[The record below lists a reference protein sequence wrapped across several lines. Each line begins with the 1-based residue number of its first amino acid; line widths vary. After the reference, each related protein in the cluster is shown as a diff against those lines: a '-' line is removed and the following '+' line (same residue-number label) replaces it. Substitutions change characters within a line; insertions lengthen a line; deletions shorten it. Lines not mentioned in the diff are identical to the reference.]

1 MHQKI
6 SFEENHISQLPA
18 LELFIKLGYTYLS
31 QKEIEQERRG
41 KNTNVLLED
50 ILESQLRKLNSIH
63 YRGEE
68 YSFSN
73 NNIQNAIKALKNF
86 PLKDGLISTSEKV
99 FDLITLGKSFEENI
113 KGDSKSFTLEYIDW
127 DHPENNVFH
136 VAAEFEVQRTGTIQT
151 YRPDIVLF
159 VNGIPFSVI
168 EAKRP
173 DLTTSDNKSPLEQA
187 ISQHLRNQQSDGIM
201 DLYIYT
207 QVLGSI
213 CSNDAQ
219 YATTGTE
226 KEYWFYWKE
235 QKPEDDKI
243 NTIVNTTLEKAQRD
257 KLFSGKFAYLKSY
270 FEKKEENPVSVTPQD
285 RLLYYVFSPSRL
297 IELTNKFIVYDEGIK
312 KVARYQQY
320 FAVQN
325 TLLRVRNLEGGQ
337 RQGGVIWHTQ
347 GSGKSLTMVM
357 LAKSLAME
365 PNIQNP
371 QIVLVT
377 DRVDLDDQIYGTFK
391 NCDKEVIKAKTG
403 KHLGKLINTKTDKI
417 ITTVIDKFEAALK
430 KGEVI
435 DESPNIFVLVDE
447 SHRSQYGESH
457 VRMRKVFPNACYIG
471 FTGTPLM
478 RKDKN
483 TAAKFGGFIDKYTI
497 DQAVKD
503 KAVVPLLYEGREVVQ
518 NVNQNPI
525 DTYFDMI
532 SEPLSEYQRGDLKKK
547 FSRSDQLNEAE
558 QKIHRIAWDVSLHFK
573 TEWQNTGFKG
583 QLTAPNKKRAV
594 KYKQFFDEIGLIST
608 ELLISGPDT
617 REGYE
622 TFYEEPSDEVLKF
635 WKQMITRYGSE
646 KQYNEQVINAFKKSD
661 KPEVIIVVDKLLTGF
676 DAPRNV
682 VLYITRSLKEHSLL
696 QAIARVNRVFEG
708 KDFGFIIDYY
718 GILGELD
725 QALTMYSELSGFDE
739 EDLEGTLIS
748 VREEIKKLPEK
759 YSQLWDIFKTIKNK
773 YDEEAY
779 EQLLADQKIREDFY
793 DRLSS
798 FNRTF
803 KVALSTLEFV
813 ENTPEKT
820 IEKYKNDAKFFQRLR
835 ISVKRRYSDEIDYKQ
850 YEKQIQKL
858 IDTHI
863 TSDEVIQLT
872 DQVNIFEKEKFSK
885 EVERIEGKA
894 AKADTIASRTKK
906 TINENMDDDPVF
918 YKKFSKL
925 LQEAIDDW
933 RQRRISD
940 AEYLER
946 VTSVMNSV
954 QKGTTDNVPDNL
966 KNKEVAQAFYRSA
979 EESLK
984 DKVPKGKKQD
994 IAAEIGLNI
1003 DEIINKHK
1011 IVDWQRMDDIKNKM
1025 SQDIEDFLFKMKEQ
1039 HNLDIGWD
1047 EIDDIIEKSLS
1058 IAERRY

>member
-1 MHQKI
+1 
-6 SFEENHISQLPA
+6 
-18 LELFIKLGYTYLS
+18 
-31 QKEIEQERRG
+31 
-41 KNTNVLLED
+41 
-50 ILESQLRKLNSIH
+50 
-63 YRGEE
+63 
-68 YSFSN
+68 
-73 NNIQNAIKALKNF
+73 
-86 PLKDGLISTSEKV
+86 
-99 FDLITLGKSFEENI
+99 
-113 KGDSKSFTLEYIDW
+113 
-127 DHPENNVFH
+127 
-136 VAAEFEVQRTGTIQT
+136 
-151 YRPDIVLF
+151 
-159 VNGIPFSVI
+159 
-168 EAKRP
+168 
-173 DLTTSDNKSPLEQA
+173 
-187 ISQHLRNQQSDGIM
+187 
-201 DLYIYT
+201 
-207 QVLGSI
+207 
-213 CSNDAQ
+213 
-219 YATTGTE
+219 
-226 KEYWFYWKE
+226 
-235 QKPEDDKI
+235 
-243 NTIVNTTLEKAQRD
+243 
-257 KLFSGKFAYLKSY
+257 
-270 FEKKEENPVSVTPQD
+270 
-285 RLLYYVFSPSRL
+285 
-297 IELTNKFIVYDEGIK
+297 
-312 KVARYQQY
+312 
-320 FAVQN
+320 
-325 TLLRVRNLEGGQ
+325 
-337 RQGGVIWHTQ
+337 
-347 GSGKSLTMVM
+347 
-357 LAKSLAME
+357 
-365 PNIQNP
+365 
-371 QIVLVT
+371 
-377 DRVDLDDQIYGTFK
+377 
-391 NCDKEVIKAKTG
+391 
-403 KHLGKLINTKTDKI
+403 
-417 ITTVIDKFEAALK
+417 
-430 KGEVI
+430 
-435 DESPNIFVLVDE
+435 
-447 SHRSQYGESH
+447 
-457 VRMRKVFPNACYIG
+457 
-471 FTGTPLM
+471 
-478 RKDKN
+478 
-483 TAAKFGGFIDKYTI
+483 
-497 DQAVKD
+497 
-503 KAVVPLLYEGREVVQ
+503 
-518 NVNQNPI
+518 
-525 DTYFDMI
+525 
-532 SEPLSEYQRGDLKKK
+532 
-547 FSRSDQLNEAE
+547 
-558 QKIHRIAWDVSLHFK
+558 
-573 TEWQNTGFKG
+573 
-583 QLTAPNKKRAV
+583 
-594 KYKQFFDEIGLIST
+594 IST

-954 QKGTTDNVPDNL
+954 QKGTTDNVPDKL
-966 KNKEVAQAFYRSA
+966 KNKEVAQAFYRSV

-984 DKVPKGKKQD
+984 DKVSKDKKQD